1 MSGGGLGSTG
11 VTQSGGGSSFG
22 MNQPSQG
29 MGQSSPQ
36 PMQQPMQGP
45 FGGLGNMQVS
55 PYNSTSQQNIFGG
68 QQGMGQGFQQPMQQG
83 PFGGQ
88 FGNMFGGPQF
98 GFQQPQ
104 PFYQQQFN
112 PYAMASQAQGLGISQ
127 VPIRNQY
134 GPYGGQM
141 FQQPYQMPYRNP
153 MQQPMQQSQTNYP
166 QPMGYPQPMQDS
178 TSQQAPYGGF
188 GNEQS
193 EAFRNALMGQS
204 KETGYIQPKMLS
216 DDSPDFDMTGQ
227 NAIRQQRT
235 AQSQRAVRSDPT
247 ATFYRPQVYP
257 GMPQQSAINFQQLIQ
272 RKRFNQPSRSIDD
285 LSNFDMTGQD
295 VFRRSSMPRH
305 MMPPEMQGP
314 DVSDTIVD
322 TGKVDMTSPA
332 EAPMTAQDIL
342 KMAVGKS
349 TPDLRYDSN
358 GDGKI
363 TSADALAFQRSMQ
376 QKGMA

>member
-29 MGQSSPQ
+29 MAQFSPQ

-45 FGGLGNMQVS
+45 FGGLGNMQVG
-55 PYNSTSQQNIFGG
+55 PHNSTSQQNIFGG

-112 PYAMASQAQGLGISQ
+112 PYAMASQAQRLGISQ

-141 FQQPYQMPYRNP
+141 YQQPYQMPYRNP

-166 QPMGYPQPMQDS
+166 QPMQDS

-188 GNEQS
+188 GNEQYQNKLNF
-193 EAFRNALMGQS
+193 ARQQLAMRGIPQQ
-204 KETGYIQPKMLS
+204 QPS
-216 DDSPDFDMTGQ
+216 QNFDLTGQ
-227 NAIRQQRT
+227 
-235 AQSQRAVRSDPT
+235 
-247 ATFYRPQVYP
+247 
-257 GMPQQSAINFQQLIQ
+257 G
-272 RKRFNQPSRSIDD
+272 
-285 LSNFDMTGQD
+285 
-295 VFRRSSMPRH
+295 VFRRGPMLRNVL
-305 MMPPEMQGP
+305 PPEMQGQNVSNYPPQVRDAMDAGLTVSYPDLSKYPPGVRDAIELERQRDLGLVPRPAPPAGLP
-314 DVSDTIVD
+314 DVSGTFM
-322 TGKVDMTSPA
+322 DMPKFDQNA
-332 EAPMTAQDIL
+332 PPVAPMTAQDIL

>member
-29 MGQSSPQ
+29 MAQSSPQ

-45 FGGLGNMQVS
+45 FGGLGNMQVG
-55 PYNSTSQQNIFGG
+55 PHNSTSQQNIFGG
-68 QQGMGQGFQQPMQQG
+68 QQSMGQGFQQPMQQG

-98 GFQQPQ
+98 GSRQPH
-104 PFYQQQFN
+104 PFYQ
-112 PYAMASQAQGLGISQ
+112 LGIQ
-127 VPIRNQY
+127 GIPMRNQY

-141 FQQPYQMPYRNP
+141 YQQPYQMPYRNP
-153 MQQPMQQSQTNYP
+153 MQQPMQQPQTN
-166 QPMGYPQPMQDS
+166 YPQPMQDS

-188 GNEQS
+188 GNEQYQNKLNF
-193 EAFRNALMGQS
+193 ARQQLAMRGIPQQ
-204 KETGYIQPKMLS
+204 QPS
-216 DDSPDFDMTGQ
+216 QNFDLTGQ
-227 NAIRQQRT
+227 
-235 AQSQRAVRSDPT
+235 
-247 ATFYRPQVYP
+247 
-257 GMPQQSAINFQQLIQ
+257 G
-272 RKRFNQPSRSIDD
+272 
-285 LSNFDMTGQD
+285 
-295 VFRRSSMPRH
+295 VFRRGPMLRNVL
-305 MMPPEMQGP
+305 PPEMQGQNVSNYPPQVRDAIELERQRDLGLVPRPAPPAGLP
-314 DVSDTIVD
+314 DVSGTFM
-322 TGKVDMTSPA
+322 DMPKFDQNA
-332 EAPMTAQDIL
+332 PPVAPMTAQDIL

>member
-29 MGQSSPQ
+29 MAQSSPQ

-45 FGGLGNMQVS
+45 FGGLGNMQVG
-55 PYNSTSQQNIFGG
+55 PHNSTSQQNIFGG

-112 PYAMASQAQGLGISQ
+112 PYAMASQAQRLGISQ

-141 FQQPYQMPYRNP
+141 YQQPYQMPYRNP
-153 MQQPMQQSQTNYP
+153 IQQPMQQPQTNYP

-188 GNEQS
+188 GNEQYQNKLNF
-193 EAFRNALMGQS
+193 ARQQLAMRGIPQQ
-204 KETGYIQPKMLS
+204 QPS
-216 DDSPDFDMTGQ
+216 QNFDLTGQ
-227 NAIRQQRT
+227 
-235 AQSQRAVRSDPT
+235 
-247 ATFYRPQVYP
+247 
-257 GMPQQSAINFQQLIQ
+257 G
-272 RKRFNQPSRSIDD
+272 
-285 LSNFDMTGQD
+285 
-295 VFRRSSMPRH
+295 VFRRGPMLRNVLPQQQFDPNQAMHHGMFSRYDDPIA
-305 MMPPEMQGP
+305 PPEMQGQN
-314 DVSDTIVD
+314 VSNTIVD
-322 TGKVDMTSPA
+322 TGRVDMTSPA

-342 KMAVGKS
+342 KMAVGKT

>member
-22 MNQPSQG
+22 MNQSSQG

-36 PMQQPMQGP
+36 PMMSQQP
-45 FGGLGNMQVS
+45 
-55 PYNSTSQQNIFGG
+55 T
-68 QQGMGQGFQQPMQQG
+68 QQPMQQG

-88 FGNMFGGPQF
+88 FGNMFGGQQF

-112 PYAMASQAQGLGISQ
+112 PYAMASQAQRLGISQ

-141 FQQPYQMPYRNP
+141 YQQPYQQP
-153 MQQPMQQSQTNYP
+153 MQQPMQQPQTNYP
-166 QPMGYPQPMQDS
+166 QPMGYPQGQDMA
-178 TSQQAPYGGF
+178 TNPLTDFLDFYK
-188 GNEQS
+188 NENQ
-193 EAFRNALMGQS
+193 GQ
-204 KETGYIQPKMLS
+204 
-216 DDSPDFDMTGQ
+216 F
-227 NAIRQQRT
+227 RQQP
-235 AQSQRAVRSDPT
+235 AI
-247 ATFYRPQVYP
+247 
-257 GMPQQSAINFQQLIQ
+257 QQPIN
-272 RKRFNQPSRSIDD
+272 D
-285 LSNFDMTGQD
+285 LSNFDLTGQG
-295 VFRRSSMPRH
+295 VFRRGPMLRNVLPQQQLQDPITTRTLGDEQYQNKLNFARQQLNRRSIPYNFGPPQFNPNQVMHHGRVSTPMPRH
-305 MMPPEMQGP
+305 MLPQEMQGP
-314 DVSDTIVD
+314 DVSDTFVD
-322 TGKVDMTSPA
+322 IGRVDMTSPA
-332 EAPMTAQDIL
+332 ETPMTAQDIL

-376 QKGMA
+376 QKGMV